1 MKYFKN
7 KKGIMH
13 AMIWWF
19 FYVMITLFVYFTLK
33 SYTVS
38 ILIDKTSTH
47 NMEYTLMNNQIIEGL
62 SYNNLYTNRI
72 ELGIIDANKFNNDLF
87 KTIEIPPEMNELG
100 IKIILI
106 KKGKEKTISYN
117 EGYHNKFYEL
127 RDFSHKL
134 WSTDNY
140 ILVKDNDHLENGKLT
155 VSILARKKR

>member
-1 MKYFKN
+1 MKYFKS

-33 SYTVS
+33 SYTTS

-62 SYNNLYTNRI
+62 SYKNPYTGRI
-72 ELGIIDANKFNNDLF
+72 ELGIIDANKFNKDLF

-106 KKGKEKTISYN
+106 RKGKKKIISYN

-134 WSTDNY
+134 WNTDNY
-140 ILVKDNDHLENGKLT
+140 ILVKDNDQLENGQLT